1 MDEAIVKRTL
11 NGLIA
16 RIEALQTD
24 NRKLREQNAACAR
37 ATERLISKVESL
49 HAVNRELKVNDRRA
63 MYRQRPPVMRGRTVQ
78 ANVGCGPLYI
88 TLNEDESGKPFEV
101 FFKLGKSGSCQQSYL
116 EAIGVAMSVGL
127 RYGADP
133 QKFVEKFEGMRCP
146 NPKLRDAAGPTTLS
160 CADGISQGLSKALQL
175 ALPGTNPQTRPEAD
189 VVAVAEP
196 KFPLTPEDKAENEA
210 NAKSIDLIG
219 LSAQASNGNN
229 GGYAMS
235 ASTETGSGA
244 TATATLPAHKSVRK
258 AMLTGVGMCPKC
270 GGNLISQGG
279 CIQCLQQCG
288 YVGKCS

>member
-1 MDEAIVKRTL
+1 MDQAMVKTTL
-11 NGLIA
+11 NDLMK
-16 RIEALQTD
+16 RIETLQAENT
-24 NRKLREQNAACAR
+24 KLREQKVSCAR
-37 ATERLISKVESL
+37 AVERLVAKVEGL
-49 HAVNRELKVNDRRA
+49 QVANGELRSTERRA

-146 NPKLRDAAGPTTLS
+146 NPKLRDASGPTTLS

-175 ALPGTNPQTRPEAD
+175 ALPGNTPEGRHEAD

-196 KFPLTPEDKAENEA
+196 KFPLSPEDRAENEA
-210 NAKSIDLIG
+210 NAKSIDLVG
-219 LSAQASNGNN
+219 LTSQSSNGHN

-235 ASTETGSGA
+235 ASTA
-244 TATATLPAHKSVRK
+244 TATATVATTSVRK